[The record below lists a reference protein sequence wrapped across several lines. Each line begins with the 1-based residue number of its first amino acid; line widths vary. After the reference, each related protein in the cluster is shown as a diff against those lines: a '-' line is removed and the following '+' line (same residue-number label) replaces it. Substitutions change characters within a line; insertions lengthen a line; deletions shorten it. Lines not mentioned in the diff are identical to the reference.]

1 MFQPNQSTFSNSVMD
16 KVIGIDP
23 IQAVQGVGK
32 IVVEVV
38 SQFNTDVGENL
49 TDLLTF
55 ELVGGIM

>member
-1 MFQPNQSTFSNSVMD
+1 MD

-23 IQAVQGVGK
+23 ILAVQGVRK
-32 IVVEVV
+32 IVVEVAP
-38 SQFNTDVGENL
+38 QFNNDVGEIL